1 MPLNGAFF
9 KIFCK
14 ILTFKIFNPRFYIVF
29 GKIMLFY
36 CYADYLRLNPGIGTF
51 SAITTAPI

>member
-14 ILTFKIFNPRFYIVF
+14 ILTFKIFNPRFYRII